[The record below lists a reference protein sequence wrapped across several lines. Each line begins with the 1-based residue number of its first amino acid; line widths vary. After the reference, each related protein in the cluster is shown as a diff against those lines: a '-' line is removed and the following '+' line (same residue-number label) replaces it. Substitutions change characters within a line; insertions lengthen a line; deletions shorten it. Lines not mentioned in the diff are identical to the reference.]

1 MHFVILLHQ
10 VVLHGDSRVLPREDH
25 IQLVPNEEAQDDLYD
40 QGHHRPDGCL
50 VGLLPLEG
58 KLDTLSKH
66 VLGPQ
71 EPKEVCIPTA
81 FLSIGKS
88 FDQLSPIFLRAK

>member
-1 MHFVILLHQ
+1 MIFLHKL
-10 VVLHGDSRVLPREDH
+10 VLHGYSRVLPCEDH
-25 IQLVPNEEAQDDLYD
+25 IELIANEEAQDDLYD

-71 EPKEVCIPTA
+71 EPKEVRVPTA

>member
-1 MHFVILLHQ
+1 MIFLHKL
-10 VVLHGDSRVLPREDH
+10 VLHGDSRVLPREDH

-71 EPKEVCIPTA
+71 EPKEVRVPTA